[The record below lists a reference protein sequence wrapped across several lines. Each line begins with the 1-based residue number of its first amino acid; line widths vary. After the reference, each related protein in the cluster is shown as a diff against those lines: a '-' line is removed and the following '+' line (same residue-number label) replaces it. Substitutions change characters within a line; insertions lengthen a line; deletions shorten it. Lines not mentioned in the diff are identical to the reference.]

1 MTFFFLLQ
9 SGLLLALPYFLQ
21 LLITIGTG
29 IITDYL
35 TSNKWVSVAV
45 ARKGNASVSLLVPA
59 VFVLLAG
66 YAGCDTT
73 ATVVYFTIS
82 ASVMAFRGKS
92 PFKK

>member
-1 MTFFFLLQ
+1 M
-9 SGLLLALPYFLQ
+9 ALPYFLQ